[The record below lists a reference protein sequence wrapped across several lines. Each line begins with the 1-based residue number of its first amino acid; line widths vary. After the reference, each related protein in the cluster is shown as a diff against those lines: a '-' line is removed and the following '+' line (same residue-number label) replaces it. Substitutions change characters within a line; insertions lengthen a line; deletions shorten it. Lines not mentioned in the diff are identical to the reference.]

1 MLRAKP
7 RRLYRPM
14 AGSFLRRQI
23 ILVCP
28 KVVIGRPICG
38 RRASW
43 RQAVARQ
50 HQGVRTMRYN
60 RNPDVNKRGAANRRT
75 LRRRY
80 RMPADA
86 AGTSVPIEK
95 MNMLQRIRYVSNYC
109 FALAE
114 SERRKGN
121 RADVMVVFELMQ
133 AGAMLAAKAAPYVH
147 PKLARDRARGVSQ
160 PQSATANRLRSYKK
174 LTDEEF
180 AFLESLTMKYKR
192 TTPERRTRFRSPR

>member
-1 MLRAKP
+1 
-7 RRLYRPM
+7 
-14 AGSFLRRQI
+14 
-23 ILVCP
+23 
-28 KVVIGRPICG
+28 
-38 RRASW
+38 
-43 RQAVARQ
+43 
-50 HQGVRTMRYN
+50 MRYN

-75 LRRRY
+75 PRRRY

-95 MNMLQRIRYVSNYC
+95 MNMLQRLRYASNYC

-147 PKLARDRARGVSQ
+147 PKLAAIELEVSQ
-160 PQSATANRLRSYKK
+160 PQPRRQTLDLRK
-174 LTDEEF
+174 LTDEEL
-180 AFLESLTMKYKR
+180 AFLESLTMKYKE
-192 TTPERRTRFRSPR
+192 TTPDEG